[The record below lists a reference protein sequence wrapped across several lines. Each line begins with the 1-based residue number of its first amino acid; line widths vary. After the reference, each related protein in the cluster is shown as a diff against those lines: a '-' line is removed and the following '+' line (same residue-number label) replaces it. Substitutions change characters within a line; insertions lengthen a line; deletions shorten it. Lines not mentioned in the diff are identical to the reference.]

1 MSKKLFYY
9 GSTSSYTARTIAFIA
24 STGIADL
31 TIINALNTLDLAL
44 ISAGIDTKMIALYP
58 FVGGTATTHKYNF
71 MDAQDTN
78 AAFRLTFYGGLTH
91 SSTGIL
97 GNGST
102 GYIDT
107 NCAHNNLAQ
116 NSAHISF
123 YSRTSGDIHRFDMAV
138 MDGAG
143 TSRLEIICKWTDNT
157 MYYGVNCGELSAG
170 TPTNGAGL
178 FVANRTAS
186 NVLNAWRN
194 STKLATAATASVA
207 TTAFNIYILARN
219 FGGVADY
226 KSDREVAFATIG
238 SGLTDTDVSNLY
250 TAVQAFQTS
259 LSRQV

>member
-9 GSTSSYTARTIAFIA
+9 GSTSSYTARTIAFVA
-24 STGIADL
+24 ATGISDL

-44 ISAGIDTKMIALYP
+44 ISGGIDSKMIALYP
-58 FVGGTATTHKYNF
+58 IVGGTATTHKYNF

-78 AAFRLTFYGGLTH
+78 AAFRLTFNGGLTH

-97 GNGST
+97 GNLGN

-107 NCAHNNLAQ
+107 NCLHSNLNQ
-116 NSAHISF
+116 DSTHISF
-123 YSRTSGDIHRFDMAV
+123 YSRTSANIARFDMAV
-138 MDGAG
+138 MNGAS
-143 TSRLEIICKWTDNT
+143 TSRLEIICRWTDNT
-157 MYYGVNCGELSAG
+157 MYYGANCGELSAG
-170 TPTNGAGL
+170 SPTNGAGL

-194 STKLATAATASVA
+194 STKLATSATVSVA
-207 TTAFNIYILARN
+207 TTAFNVYILARN
-219 FGGVADY
+219 FNGVVDLY
-226 KSDREVAFATIG
+226 SSREVAFATIG
-238 SGLTDTDVSNLY
+238 SGLTDADVANLY